1 MQDRIEYSILAINL
15 HMLLLILFP
24 DLQKIKYNNNM
35 CIFIYLIIY
44 KIF

>member
-24 DLQKIKYNNNM
+24 DLQKIN
-35 CIFIYLIIY
+35 IITICAFLY
-44 KIF
+44 I